1 VTFQKSN
8 VLLVKV
14 WSKCGQDLLFVKVWT
29 QMSLAQIL
37 MFGMWKGQQKKS
49 QYKEKA
55 IDLLKNSF
63 LIILN

>member
-1 VTFQKSN
+1 
-8 VLLVKV
+8 
-14 WSKCGQDLLFVKVWT
+14 
-29 QMSLAQIL
+29 MSLAQIL
-37 MFGMWKGQQKKS
+37 MFGMWKGQQKKT